1 MWKWTIISIV
11 FYLLVTIVVKIC
23 GKGKTKKYG
32 KPLDFSKHEDKVVV
46 SDGNDN
52 GTVDGSSDGSSDGEL
67 NNDVVRDWGS

>member
-11 FYLLVTIVVKIC
+11 FYLIVVIVTKIA

-46 SDGNDN
+46 SDGNN
-52 GTVDGSSDGSSDGEL
+52 GTVDGSDDGNNGEL
-67 NNDVVRDWGS
+67 NNDVIGDWGS